1 VQREDGV
8 TLQMERNRL
17 AAALDPAKKKLPLAE
32 RLTSP
37 PVRARPRSDGGLVLP
52 F

>member
-8 TLQMERNRL
+8 TLQMARNRL

-37 PVRARPRSDGGLVLP
+37 TRLASLNS
-52 F
+52 